1 MPYDYLDDVPHSVR
15 MRLQDP
21 MYQASSPT
29 PSHYS
34 IVTNNT
40 PSPQPQHQQTHNQQ
54 VMSPNPTQHSVST
67 SSITTHQQATSH
79 PSHQTEA
86 DMQVDATG
94 VRMRQMTQVDIP
106 AHVLEQFRQGIQLDT
121 TV

>member
-1 MPYDYLDDVPHSVR
+1 MQYDYLDDVPHSVR

-40 PSPQPQHQQTHNQQ
+40 PSPQPQHQQTHNQHEL
-54 VMSPNPTQHSVST
+54 PLPPFDWLR
-67 SSITTHQQATSH
+67 THTYVCTALATAGAVGYRRIQEH
-79 PSHQTEA
+79 LSHQDGISFAGALE
-86 DMQVDATG
+86 QPQLATG
-94 VRMRQMTQVDIP
+94 S
-106 AHVLEQFRQGIQLDT
+106 G
-121 TV
+121 